1 MIGLIIFG
9 TYFTIYLIY
18 SMKACLSSL
27 LIFLSTILLAQP
39 TLVDSERYPLDPNLS
54 YNSAIPSPT
63 SYLGYEPGQEITMY
77 HQVVDYMRAL
87 ADASPRV
94 KLDEYGK
101 TYEGRPLIYLVI
113 SSEENQQN
121 LEEIRQNNLRLAN
134 TTELSASDAET
145 LITSQP
151 VITLLS
157 YSIHGNEASTTEAA
171 IQVAYRLAAAQDDE
185 TLDILDNSVI
195 IMYPCVNPDGRDR
208 YTYWYKSM
216 QRNLLATEPYDNEH
230 DAPWPNGRTN
240 HYWFDLN
247 RDWVWLVHPESRGH
261 IGVYQQ
267 WMPQVHVDYHE
278 QGYNNNYFTAPGT
291 TPRNLTLPDQYEA
304 LSDTFGMANV
314 REFDKNQIS
323 YFTREAFD
331 FFYPGYGSSYTTVM
345 GAIGMLTEQGG
356 IGGGRAI
363 ETNDEF
369 VLTLRNRL
377 FDHYTTSFA
386 TLKKAAQK
394 KAELRR
400 YFYNALRPETSKVS
414 TQAYILPDDSLSY
427 LYDVLDILLKHGVNI
442 NRAEEDFSV
451 RDAANYRN
459 GNSSNRQFR
468 SGDIIVS
475 ADQPKHLF
483 LNSIMQPQLDIED
496 SVMYDMAT
504 WSAPLA
510 YNLDAYTTDQAV
522 NVASQPISEA
532 PSYPSGVSNPDA
544 TYAFAI
550 EWQQPHAPQAL
561 SMLWEKDYR
570 VRSVLKPFRIDNQ
583 LFGRGSLVVLL
594 GRNEKSGEEVQQDMQ
609 QIADSA
615 QVRIVGLNSGRVT
628 DGIDLS
634 SRYSRPLKAPK
645 VAMLVDQ
652 PFSVYSSGQLWFLF
666 DQVSKYPITRI
677 RASSLQ
683 QTSLP
688 KLGRRYGYA
697 DLNDFDVLLL
707 PGTDDLKE
715 VFDEQALST
724 LKSWVNSGGTLI
736 ATEDCVEYLAQGD
749 SSFTGVE
756 TLKAPQDSSQ
766 TAKYLPYAERE
777 DYYGWKR
784 TPGSALNSTLDNTHP
799 LAFGMPNQLYAL
811 KFGNTALAA
820 NTKMQTVGY
829 YNDNP
834 QELLA
839 SGYVAKDNLAH
850 LAGHVFAGVVP
861 MGQGKVVL
869 FTDNT
874 QYRMFW
880 RGPSRMM
887 QNAVMLLPSL

>member
-1 MIGLIIFG
+1 
-9 TYFTIYLIY
+9 
-18 SMKACLSSL
+18 MKP
-27 LIFLSTILLAQP
+27 ILVAALFFISFFSVAQP
-39 TLVDSERYPLDPNLS
+39 TLVDTERYPLDPDLP
-54 YNSAIPSPT
+54 YNEAIPTPA
-63 SYLGYEPGQEITMY
+63 SYLGYELGAEFTIY
-77 HQVVDYMRAL
+77 HQVVDYLRTL
-87 ADASPRV
+87 AEASPRINI
-94 KLDEYGK
+94 DEYGK

-113 SSEENQQN
+113 SSEENQPN

-134 TTELSASDAET
+134 TTELSNSEAES

-151 VITLLS
+151 VITSMS
-157 YSIHGNEASTTEAA
+157 YNIHGNEASSTEAA
-171 IQVAYRLAAAQDDE
+171 MQVAYRLAAAQDDE
-185 TLDILDNSVI
+185 TLDILNNSVI
-195 IMYPCVNPDGRDR
+195 IMYPCINPDGRDR
-208 YTYWYKSM
+208 YVYWYNSM
-216 QRNLLATEPYDNEH
+216 QRNLLATEPNDIEH
-230 DAPWPNGRTN
+230 DAPFPNGRTN

-247 RDWVWLVHPESRGH
+247 RDWIWLVHPESRGH

-291 TPRNLTLPDQYEA
+291 TPRNLTLPDRYEA

-314 REFDKNQIS
+314 RAFDENQIS

-331 FFYPGYGSSYTTVM
+331 FFYPGYGSSYPTIM
-345 GAIGMLTEQGG
+345 GAIGMLVEQGG

-363 ETNDEF
+363 ETDDEF

-386 TLKKAAQK
+386 TFKKAAEK
-394 KAELRR
+394 KEELRR
-400 YFYNALRPETSKVS
+400 YFYEALRPATSKVS
-414 TQAYILPDDSLSY
+414 TQVYILPNDSSGYLS
-427 LYDVLDILLKHGVNI
+427 DVVNILTKHGVNVE
-442 NRAEEDFSV
+442 RASQEFSV
-451 RDAANYRN
+451 RDALDYRN
-459 GNSSNRQFR
+459 GSSSERQFR

-475 ADQPKHLF
+475 ADQPRHLF
-483 LNSIMQPQLDIED
+483 INSILQPQLEIED

-510 YNLDAYTTDQAV
+510 YNLEAFATDRSV
-522 NVASQPISEA
+522 DVSSETISETPA
-532 PSYPSGVSNPDA
+532 YPSGVSNPEA

-550 EWQQPHAPQAL
+550 EWKQPNAPRAL
-561 SMLWEKDYR
+561 SMLWNKDYR
-570 VRSVLKPFRIDNQ
+570 VRSALKPFRSSNQ
-583 LFGRGSLVVLL
+583 SFGRGSLVVLL
-594 GRNEKSGEEVQQDMQ
+594 GRNEKTNEEVQQDMQ

-615 QVRIVGLNSGRVT
+615 QVKIVGLNSGRMT

-634 SRYSRPLKAPK
+634 SRYSRTLKAPK
-645 VAMLVDQ
+645 AAMLVDQ

-666 DQVSKYPITRI
+666 DQVSHFPITRI

-707 PGTDDLKE
+707 PGTSNLKE
-715 VFDEQALST
+715 VFNESALAN
-724 LKSWVNSGGTLI
+724 LKSWVSGGGTLI
-736 ATEDCVEYLAQGD
+736 ATEECVAYLADGD

-756 TLKAPQDSSQ
+756 TLKVPEDSSQ

-784 TPGSALNSTLDNTHP
+784 TPGSALNSTIDNTHP
-799 LAFGMPNQLYAL
+799 LAFGMSDELYSL
-811 KFGNTALAA
+811 KFGNSALAA
-820 NTKMQTVGY
+820 NTKMQAVGY
-829 YNDNP
+829 YEDDID
-834 QELLA
+834 ELLA
-839 SGYVAKDNLAH
+839 SGYMAQENQEH

-861 MGQGKVVL
+861 MGKGKVVL

>member
-1 MIGLIIFG
+1 
-9 TYFTIYLIY
+9 
-18 SMKACLSSL
+18 MKAYLSSL
-27 LIFLSTILLAQP
+27 FVFLATFSFAQP
-39 TLVDSERYPLDPNLS
+39 ALVDTERYPLDPDLLYNEAIPTPASHLS
-54 YNSAIPSPT
+54 YE
-63 SYLGYEPGQEITMY
+63 LGAEFTIY
-77 HQVVDYMRAL
+77 HQVVNYLRTL
-87 ADASPRV
+87 AEASPRIR
-94 KLDEYGK
+94 LDEYGT

-121 LEEIRQNNLRLAN
+121 LEEIRLNNLKLAN
-134 TTELSASDAET
+134 TTELSSSEAES

-151 VITLLS
+151 VITSMS
-157 YSIHGNEASTTEAA
+157 YNIHGNEASSTEAA
-171 IQVAYRLAAAQDDE
+171 MQVAYRLAAAQDDE
-185 TLDILDNSVI
+185 TLDILNNSVI
-195 IMYPCVNPDGRDR
+195 IMYPCINPDGRDR
-208 YTYWYKSM
+208 YVYWYNSM
-216 QRNLLATEPYDNEH
+216 QRNLLATEPNDIEH
-230 DAPWPNGRTN
+230 DAPFPNGRTN

-247 RDWVWLVHPESRGH
+247 RDWIWLLHPESRGH

-291 TPRNLTLPDQYEA
+291 TPRNLTLPDRYEA

-314 REFDKNQIS
+314 RAFDQNQIS

-331 FFYPGYGSSYTTVM
+331 FFYPGYGSSYPTVM
-345 GAIGMLTEQGG
+345 GAIGMLVEQGG

-363 ETNDEF
+363 ETDDDF

-386 TLKKAAQK
+386 TFKKAAEK
-394 KAELRR
+394 KVELRR
-400 YFYNALRPETSKVS
+400 YFYEALQPATSKVS
-414 TQAYILPDDSLSY
+414 TQAYILPDDSSGY
-427 LYDVLDILLKHGVNI
+427 LNDVVNILVKHGVSVE
-442 NRAEEDFSV
+442 RANQGFSV
-451 RDAANYRN
+451 RDALNYRS
-459 GNSSNRQFR
+459 GNPSERQFR

-475 ADQPKHLF
+475 ADQPRHLF
-483 LNSIMQPQLDIED
+483 INSILQPQLDIED

-510 YNLDAYTTDQAV
+510 YNLEAFATDRSV
-522 NVASQPISEA
+522 NVSSELISETSA
-532 PSYPSGVSNPDA
+532 PPSGVSNPEA

-550 EWQQPHAPQAL
+550 EWKQPNAPRAL
-561 SMLWEKDYR
+561 SMLWNKKYQ
-570 VRSVLKPFRIDNQ
+570 VRSALKPFRSASQ
-583 LFGRGSLVVLL
+583 SFGRGSLVVLL
-594 GRNEKSGEEVQQDMQ
+594 GRNEKTDEEVQQDMQ

-615 QVRIVGLNSGRVT
+615 QVKIVGLNSGRMT

-645 VAMLVDQ
+645 AAMLVDQ

-666 DQVSKYPITRI
+666 DQVSHFPITRI

-697 DLNDFDVLLL
+697 DLNSFDVLLL
-707 PGTDDLKE
+707 PGTSNLKE
-715 VFDEQALST
+715 VFNKSALAN

-736 ATEDCVEYLAQGD
+736 ATEECVAYLAEGD
-749 SSFTGVE
+749 SSFTGIE
-756 TLKAPQDSSQ
+756 TLKVPEDSSQ
-766 TAKYLPYAERE
+766 TAKYLTYAERE

-784 TPGSALNSTLDNTHP
+784 TPGSALNSTIDNSHP
-799 LAFGMPNQLYAL
+799 LAFGMPEQLYSL
-811 KFGNTALAA
+811 KFGNDALAA
-820 NTKMQTVGY
+820 NTKMQAVGY
-829 YNDNP
+829 YEENAD
-834 QELLA
+834 ELLA
-839 SGYVAKDNLAH
+839 SGYVARENREH
-850 LAGHVFAGVVP
+850 LAGNVFAGVVP
-861 MGQGKVVL
+861 MGKGKVVL

>member
-1 MIGLIIFG
+1 
-9 TYFTIYLIY
+9 
-18 SMKACLSSL
+18 
-27 LIFLSTILLAQP
+27 
-39 TLVDSERYPLDPNLS
+39 
-54 YNSAIPSPT
+54 
-63 SYLGYEPGQEITMY
+63 
-77 HQVVDYMRAL
+77 
-87 ADASPRV
+87 
-94 KLDEYGK
+94 
-101 TYEGRPLIYLVI
+101 
-113 SSEENQQN
+113 
-121 LEEIRQNNLRLAN
+121 
-134 TTELSASDAET
+134 
-145 LITSQP
+145 
-151 VITLLS
+151 
-157 YSIHGNEASTTEAA
+157 
-171 IQVAYRLAAAQDDE
+171 
-185 TLDILDNSVI
+185 
-195 IMYPCVNPDGRDR
+195 
-208 YTYWYKSM
+208 M
-216 QRNLLATEPYDNEH
+216 QRNLLATEAYDLEH

-261 IGVYQQ
+261 ISVYQQ

-314 REFDKNQIS
+314 RAFDQNQIS

-331 FFYPGYGSSYTTVM
+331 FFYPGYGSSYPTVM
-345 GAIGMLTEQGG
+345 GAIGMLVEQGG

-363 ETNDEF
+363 ETDDEF
-369 VLTLRNRL
+369 VLTLRNRV

-386 TLKKAAQK
+386 TFAKAAEK
-394 KAELRR
+394 KEELKR
-400 YFYNALRPETSKVS
+400 YFYDALRPETSKVS

-427 LYDVLDILLKHGVNI
+427 LYDVLDILLKHGINV
-442 NRAEEDFSV
+442 NRATQDFSV
-451 RDAANYRN
+451 RGASDYRS
-459 GNSSNRQFR
+459 GNSANRQFR

-475 ADQPKHLF
+475 AKQPRHLF
-483 LNSIMQPQLDIED
+483 LNSIFQPRLDIED

-510 YNLDAYTTDQAV
+510 YNLEAYTTDQAV
-522 NVASQPISEA
+522 NISSQSISTA
-532 PSYPSGVSNPDA
+532 PKLSGGVSNPEA

-550 EWQQPHAPQAL
+550 EWKQPHAPRAL
-561 SMLWEKDYR
+561 AMLWDKDYR
-570 VRSVLKPFRIDNQ
+570 VRSVLKPFQAENQ
-583 LFGRGSLVVLL
+583 SFGRGSLVILL
-594 GRNEKSGEEVQQDMQ
+594 GRNEKSDSEVQQDMKL
-609 QIADSA
+609 IADSA
-615 QVRIVGLNSGRVT
+615 QVQIVGLNTGRVS

-666 DQVSKYPITRI
+666 DRVSQFPITRI

-688 KLGRRYGYA
+688 KLGSRYGYA

-707 PGTDDLKE
+707 PGTDELNA
-715 VFDEQALST
+715 VFDEKALAD
-724 LKSWVNSGGTLI
+724 LKSWVNGGGTLI
-736 ATEDCVEYLAQGD
+736 GTEECVEYLAQGD
-749 SSFTGVE
+749 SSFTGIE
-756 TLKAPQDSSQ
+756 TLKPPSDSSQ
-766 TAKYLPYAERE
+766 LAKYLPYAERE

-784 TPGSALNSTLDNTHP
+784 TPGSALNSTIENTHP
-799 LAFGMPNQLYAL
+799 LAFGMPDLLYAL

-820 NTKMQTVGY
+820 NTKMQAVGY
-829 YNDNP
+829 YESDP

-839 SGYVAKDNLAH
+839 SGYVAKDNLEH

-861 MGQGKVVL
+861 MGKGKIVL

>member
-1 MIGLIIFG
+1 
-9 TYFTIYLIY
+9 
-18 SMKACLSSL
+18 MKLFLVATFLCTALLSY
-27 LIFLSTILLAQP
+27 AQT
-39 TLVDSERYPLDPNLS
+39 TLVDTERFPIDPDLS
-54 YNSAIPSPT
+54 YDSSIPSPV
-63 SYLGYEPGQEITMY
+63 SYLGYELGQEFTIY
-77 HQVVDYMRAL
+77 QQVVDYLRTL
-87 ADASPRV
+87 ADASSRIQ
-94 KLDEYGK
+94 LEEYGT
-101 TYEGRPLIYLVI
+101 TYEGRPLIYLAI
-113 SSEENQQN
+113 TSEENQQN

-134 TTELSASDAET
+134 TTELGSSDAEA
-145 LITSQP
+145 LITTQP
-151 VITLLS
+151 VITSMS
-157 YSIHGNEASTTEAA
+157 YNIHGNEASSTEAA
-171 IQVAYRLAAAQDDE
+171 MQVAYRLAAAQDDE
-185 TLDILDNSVI
+185 TLNILNNSVI
-195 IMYPCVNPDGRDR
+195 IMYPCINPDGRDR
-208 YTYWYKSM
+208 YVYWYKSM
-216 QRNLLATEPYDNEH
+216 QRNLLATEPYDIEH

-261 IGVYQQ
+261 IGVYQK
-267 WMPQVHVDYHE
+267 WMPQVHVDHHE

-314 REFDKNQIS
+314 RAFDENQIS

-331 FFYPGYGSSYTTVM
+331 FFYPGYGSSYPTVM
-345 GAIGMLTEQGG
+345 GAIGMLVEQGG

-363 ETNDEF
+363 DTNDEF

-386 TLKKAAQK
+386 TFKKAVEK
-394 KAELRR
+394 KEELRR
-400 YFYNALRPETSKVS
+400 YFYNALRPATSKVS

-427 LYDVLDILLKHGVNI
+427 LYDVVDILLKHGINV
-442 NRAEEDFSV
+442 NRASQDFAV
-451 RDAANYRN
+451 RGAADYRN
-459 GNSSNRQFR
+459 GSSSNRQFR

-475 ADQPKHLF
+475 ANQTRHLF
-483 LNSIMQPQLDIED
+483 LNSIFQPQLDIED

-522 NVASQPISEA
+522 NVSSQPMAVA
-532 PSYPSGVSNPDA
+532 PQYPSGVSNVSA
-544 TYAFAI
+544 SYAFAI
-550 EWQQPHAPQAL
+550 EWKQPHAPRAL
-561 SMLWEKDYR
+561 SMLWDKDYR
-570 VRSVLKPFRIDNQ
+570 VRSVLKPFRSGNQ
-583 LFGRGSLVVLL
+583 SFGRGSLVVLL
-594 GRNEKSGEEVQQDMQ
+594 GRNEKSDEEVQRDMQ

-615 QVRIVGLNSGRVT
+615 QVQIVGLNSGRAT

-634 SRYSRPLKAPK
+634 SRYSRPLNAPK

-677 RASSLQ
+677 RASILE

-688 KLGRRYGYA
+688 KLGSRYGYA

-715 VFDEQALST
+715 VFDETALSN
-724 LKSWVNSGGTLI
+724 LKSWVSSGGTLI
-736 ATEDCVEYLAQGD
+736 ATEECVEYLAQGD
-749 SSFTGVE
+749 SSFTGIE
-756 TLKAPQDSSQ
+756 TLEVPQDSSQ
-766 TAKYLPYAERE
+766 TAKYLSFAERE

-799 LAFGMPNQLYAL
+799 LAFGMPGELYAL
-811 KFGNTALAA
+811 KFGNSALAA

-829 YNDNP
+829 YRDDP
-834 QELLA
+834 SELLA
-839 SGYVAKDNLAH
+839 SGYIAKDNLDH
-850 LAGHVFAGVVP
+850 LAGNVFAGVVP
-861 MGQGKVVL
+861 MGKGKVVL

-887 QNAVMLLPSL
+887 QNAVMLLPSM